1 MSLQSLL
8 FAVFA
13 IGAVASAIATITRKN
28 PVASAMSLVA
38 HFFMLTGLYLTLE
51 AQFVA
56 AVQVLVYAGAI
67 MVLVVFVIMLLNVG
81 RESQATGGRPLRT
94 TLGALLAVMLV
105 GMVSTVI
112 VSKPTGKEQISGNVL
127 VLFYSSER
135 FPEASGSSQF
145 RTMTPFVTPTS
156 ERQGYACGSDTLSWN
171 ENKKHWEMV
180 NDTIGLVSYS
190 SETTMAPWDV
200 TMWHAA
206 DGSNDSFV
214 NVMQI
219 GTTASIGATLFTT
232 YLFPFE
238 AVSLLLLA
246 ALIGAL
252 ILAKRHVQ
260 EG

>member
-81 RESQATGGRPLRT
+81 REAQATGGRPVRT
-94 TLGALLAVMLV
+94 TLGTLLAALLV
-105 GMVSTVI
+105 GMISVTI
-112 VSKPTGKEQISGNVL
+112 AARPTGLNAL
-127 VLFYSSER
+127 
-135 FPEASGSSQF
+135 A
-145 RTMTPFVTPTS
+145 TNAT
-156 ERQGYACGSDTLSWN
+156 A
-171 ENKKHWEMV
+171 
-180 NDTIGLVSYS
+180 
-190 SETTMAPWDV
+190 
-200 TMWHAA
+200 
-206 DGSNDSFV
+206 
-214 NVMQI
+214 I
-219 GTTASIGATLFTT
+219 GTTQAIGQSLFTT

-246 ALIGAL
+246 ALIGAV